1 MYILNNKDIKAETRG
16 TMMLIGSNHYL
27 ITVEYIILIILAVLT
42 IIEMRKTDF
51 EIFKARAFLDKNF
64 LFMNF
69 VLILIYGSFLVVHE
83 FAEMYIENGLLN
95 NSYYIIT
102 EGLENLGFVFLIF
115 WMYSWWKLGRK
126 NRRNDLLI

>member
-126 NRRNDLLI
+126 KT